1 MASVQTQAG
10 SGKVT
15 RTDVARYAG
24 VSTAVVSYVINGGP
38 KPVAAATA
46 ERVREAIKVLQ
57 YQPNA
62 TARALT
68 MGSARLLGIIVPDST
83 NPYFAELTDTIAQAA
98 ATRGYALLTANSRTD
113 AETERQNTVNL
124 VSRQVDAIILATVLS
139 PSEVAA
145 MQVQGIRRVL
155 IDQSSIVHG
164 IPIISTDFEQG
175 AALGVQHLIGH
186 GHRDIGI
193 LVGRDI
199 DPSRAD
205 PRHNGW
211 KKALHEA
218 GLPEGPAELTDFT
231 RQGGY
236 EATRRML
243 ALPKPPTAIF
253 ASSDLLAVGALRA
266 IHEANLS
273 IPADIA
279 VVSFDG
285 TSESEFSWPQLTTVR
300 QPIDRIAERVLAA
313 ALSPEEPVGGIE
325 LLTTDLIVRK
335 SCGC

>member
-1 MASVQTQAG
+1 MCRHRPG

-38 KPVAAATA
+38 KPVAKATA

-124 VSRQVDAIILATVLS
+124 VSRQVDAIILATVLP

-193 LVGRDI
+193 LVGKDI
-199 DPSRAD
+199 DPSA
-205 PRHNGW
+205 
-211 KKALHEA
+211 
-218 GLPEGPAELTDFT
+218 
-231 RQGGY
+231 
-236 EATRRML
+236 
-243 ALPKPPTAIF
+243 
-253 ASSDLLAVGALRA
+253 
-266 IHEANLS
+266 
-273 IPADIA
+273 
-279 VVSFDG
+279 
-285 TSESEFSWPQLTTVR
+285 
-300 QPIDRIAERVLAA
+300 
-313 ALSPEEPVGGIE
+313 
-325 LLTTDLIVRK
+325 
-335 SCGC
+335 